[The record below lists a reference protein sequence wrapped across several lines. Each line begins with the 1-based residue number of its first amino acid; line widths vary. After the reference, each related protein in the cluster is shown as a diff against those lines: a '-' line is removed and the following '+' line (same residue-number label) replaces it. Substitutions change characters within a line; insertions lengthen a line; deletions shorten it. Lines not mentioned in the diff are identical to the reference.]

1 MKNVETIQINVTEE
15 LKKVATKKGGDL
27 EGISHTYFLERW
39 LYRLSI
45 SPYQEKFLLKGDYLL
60 ASLTNGII
68 PAPST
73 ISLSA
78 KQMTQH
84 RLELQRVFKEISA
97 IQVPEDGV
105 TFLGNELKIVI
116 EQDQVNIEI
125 PVKIGQMHSYIE
137 INVSYREH
145 QILKPKDTAFP
156 TLLGTDSPTLLGKT
170 AEVVIAEKFEAMIR
184 LVDEEGRMKDFY
196 DVYVL
201 LNNQTIEGRVL
212 QEAVWGIFDRHGT
225 RLERELP
232 ILSEKFYLDAQRNE
246 QWLAFS
252 DQQDLAFEAVIKR
265 IQKALTPIYNAI
277 VNEDEFFGNWDCKLQ
292 DWK

>member
-1 MKNVETIQINVTEE
+1 M
-15 LKKVATKKGGDL
+15 
-27 EGISHTYFLERW
+27 
-39 LYRLSI
+39 
-45 SPYQEKFLLKGDYLL
+45 LKGDYLL
-60 ASLTNGII
+60 AALTNGII

-84 RLELQRVFKEISA
+84 RLELQRVFQEISA

-105 TFLGNELKIVI
+105 AFLGNELKIVV
-116 EQDQVNIEI
+116 EQEQVNIEI
-125 PVKIGQMHSYIE
+125 PVKLGQMHSYIE
-137 INVSYREH
+137 INGSYREH

-156 TLLGTDSPTLLGKT
+156 TLLGTDSPTLLGK
-170 AEVVIAEKFEAMIR
+170 AVEVVIAEKFEAMIR

-212 QEAVWGIFDRHGT
+212 QEVVWEIFDRHGA

-232 ILSEKFYLDAQRNE
+232 ILSEKFHLDAQRNE